1 MMLTWGVSGRGASRV
16 AAVFCMG
23 CREVLARDLLLNEA
37 HIAVQKFTPLH
48 KCKERS
54 NPDAQA

>member
-1 MMLTWGVSGRGASRV
+1 MLTWGVSGRGASRV

-23 CREVLARDLLLNEA
+23 CREVLARDLPLNEGYL
-37 HIAVQKFTPLH
+37 AVQKLQPNH

-54 NPDAQA
+54 NLDAQA